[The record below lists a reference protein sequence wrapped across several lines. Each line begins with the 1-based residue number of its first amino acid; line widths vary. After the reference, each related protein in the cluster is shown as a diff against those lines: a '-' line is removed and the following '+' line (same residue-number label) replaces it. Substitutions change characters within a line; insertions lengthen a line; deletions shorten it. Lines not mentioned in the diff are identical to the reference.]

1 MEKQGADHP
10 GASGALR
17 PVAHGACRDG
27 GHQDGDARRDDDANQ
42 NEELARDIGYA
53 LAKSPLRPK
62 GHTAI
67 DACLS
72 AAAHV
77 VAHLRLCGW
86 LITRKPPVASHGTPG
101 PSRDTA
107 PRDAAAPCTTLA
119 VHPYKSKE

>member
-1 MEKQGADHP
+1 MEKQGADHSSE
-10 GASGALR
+10 SGA
-17 PVAHGACRDG
+17 PGSVAGVACADG
-27 GHQDGDARRDDDANQ
+27 GHQHGAPREEEANQ

-86 LITRKPPVASHGTPG
+86 LIARKPPVASHGTPG

-107 PRDAAAPCTTLA
+107 LRDAAAPCTTLT